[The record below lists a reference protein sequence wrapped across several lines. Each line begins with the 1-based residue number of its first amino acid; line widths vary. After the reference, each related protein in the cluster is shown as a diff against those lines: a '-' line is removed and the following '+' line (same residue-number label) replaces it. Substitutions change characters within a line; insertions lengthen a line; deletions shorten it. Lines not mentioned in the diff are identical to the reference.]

1 MLIIC
6 KRSSFVDHP
15 IATIVKGVPVS
26 ILRRVFLKCC
36 VGCAAALGL
45 ELSTLGSL
53 EKVLAA
59 GGGPP
64 TPSYPIAPDIFT
76 TLQRAVM
83 PDPPVGSKKI
93 LPNEVSKYKQ
103 NGYGSWHYG
112 PGIDSV
118 KRLDIVSSA
127 YNGASTANS
136 ARLLNFF
143 IITDIH
149 ITDKE
154 SPAQAI
160 YLGLK
165 DGISSAYSAVM
176 LYTTHVLDAAVQTI
190 NAIHKQNPIDF
201 GISLGDTCNNTQ
213 YNELRWYVD
222 VLDGKVIAPSSGAHA
237 GAATIDYQKPY
248 QAAGL
253 DKTIPWYQALG
264 NHDHFWMGT
273 NPVSDYLRQAYIG
286 GDILKMGDILTDP
299 EGINKRDFY
308 MGVLD
313 CRTPCGDIIGAG
325 PVGSTKAP
333 KIAADPNR
341 RSLSKKEW
349 MSEFFV
355 SSSNPAGH
363 GFNQSNLDNDFA
375 GYSFE
380 PKLNIPVKVIV
391 LDDTQRED
399 DLDFH
404 GYGHGSLDNTRYGW
418 LVSELDKGQAEGKLM
433 IIAAHVPIGVE
444 KPESFVGWWSKSSV
458 SEKALFDTL
467 HKYPN
472 LILWIAGHRHM
483 NAVTAFKSPDD
494 ARPELGFW
502 QIETAS
508 LRDFP
513 QQFRIFDIVR
523 NSDNTVSI
531 FTTDVDPAVKDG
543 SLAAISR
550 SYGIAAHQIY
560 SKTLSSSPALPGL
573 SAGSYNAELVIQL
586 SPEMQ
591 ARIQNYGT
599 PIRA

>member
-1 MLIIC
+1 MN
-6 KRSSFVDHP
+6 
-15 IATIVKGVPVS
+15 A
-26 ILRRVFLKCC
+26 LRRVFLKFCA
-36 VGCAAALGL
+36 GCAAALGL
-45 ELSTLGSL
+45 ELPALATL

-59 GGGPP
+59 EGDPP
-64 TPSYPIAPDIFT
+64 APSYPIASDVFT
-76 TLQRAVM
+76 TRQRAVM
-83 PDPPVGSKKI
+83 PDPPSGSEKI
-93 LPNEVSKYKQ
+93 LPDEVSKYKQ
-103 NGYGSWHYG
+103 NGYGNWHYG

-118 KRLDIVSSA
+118 KRLDIVPAA
-127 YNGASTANS
+127 YNGASVANS
-136 ARLLNFF
+136 ARLLSFF
-143 IITDIH
+143 TITDIH

-165 DGISSAYSAVM
+165 DGICSAYSAVM

-222 VLDGKVIAPSSGAHA
+222 VLDGKVITPSSGAHA
-237 GAATIDYQKPY
+237 GAGTIDYQKPY
-248 QAAGL
+248 KAAGL
-253 DKTIPWYQALG
+253 DKKIPWYQALG

-273 NPVSDYLRQAYIG
+273 NPVSDYIRQTFIG
-286 GDILKMGDILTDP
+286 EDIIKMGDILTDP

-313 CRTPCGDIIGAG
+313 CRTPYGDIIGAG
-325 PVGSTKAP
+325 PVSSTNAP
-333 KIAADPNR
+333 KIAADLSR
-341 RSLSKKEW
+341 RSLLKKEW
-349 MSEFFV
+349 MKEFFTT
-355 SSSNPAGH
+355 SSNPIGH
-363 GFNQSNLDNDFA
+363 GFNQSNIDNDFA
-375 GYSFE
+375 CYTFE
-380 PKLNIPVKVIV
+380 PKSDVPIKVIV

-404 GYGHGSLDNTRYGW
+404 GYGHGSLDNARYDW

-444 KPESFVGWWSKSSV
+444 EPESFLGWWSKSPV
-458 SEKALFDTL
+458 SEKTLFDTL

-472 LILWIAGHRHM
+472 LILWIAGHRHV

-513 QQFRIFDIVR
+513 QQFRTFDIVR
-523 NSDNTVSI
+523 NSDDTVSI

-550 SYGIAAHQIY
+550 SYGIAARQLY
-560 SKTLSSSPALPGL
+560 SKTLSSSLEVPPL
-573 SAGSYNAELVIQL
+573 SSGAYNAELVIQL

-591 ARIQNYGT
+591 TKIRNCGT
-599 PIRA
+599 PIRT